1 MRTAGSSAARSAE
14 LACLLFA
21 SLAVWSFGTHAGY
34 YCAND
39 ARIEAV
45 DLSAPVDQGFLNT
58 MREIGIKTIIRY
70 YDHEDE
76 TLPGKTL
83 RRDERNL
90 ILTNGFNTAVV
101 FQHHNNQ
108 LASFTALR
116 GRQDAERS
124 LALAGENSQPRGSAI
139 YFGVDGPWQAAYELA
154 NVAAYFQE
162 LRASLAGFGYRIG
175 VYGSG
180 LVCNMLL
187 STGLAELCW
196 LGAPTSWP
204 DYHGYYQTRKW
215 GLAQLRTSQCG
226 GRSVDFDMANDRVAD
241 YGQFARPPAPH

>member
-1 MRTAGSSAARSAE
+1 MPTAGFSAAKSAG

-21 SLAVWSFGTHAGY
+21 SLVIWMSTARAGD
-34 YCAND
+34 YCAD
-39 ARIEAV
+39 DSRIEAV
-45 DLSAPVDQGFLNT
+45 DLSAPVDQNFLDA
-58 MREIGIKTIIRY
+58 MRGTGIKTIIRY

-90 ILTNGFNTAVV
+90 IATNGFQTAVV
-101 FQHHNNQ
+101 FQHHNNRF
-108 LASFTALR
+108 ASFTALR
-116 GRQDAERS
+116 GQQDAERS
-124 LALAGENSQPRGSAI
+124 LALAQENSQPRGSAI

-162 LRASLAGFGYRIG
+162 LKARLVGFGYRIG

-196 LGAPTSWP
+196 LGAPTAWP
-204 DYHGYYQTRKW
+204 DYHAYYQTRRW
-215 GLAQLRTSQCG
+215 GLAQLRTSRCG
-226 GRSVDFDMANDRVAD
+226 GRSVDFNLANDRVAD
-241 YGQFARPPAPH
+241 YGQFAR

>member
-1 MRTAGSSAARSAE
+1 MPIAGTSAARSAG
-14 LACLLFA
+14 LVCLLFA
-21 SLAVWSFGTHAGY
+21 SLTIWANAALAAY

-39 ARIEAV
+39 PRIEAV
-45 DLSAPVDQGFLNT
+45 DLSEPVDQGFLDT
-58 MREIGIKTIIRY
+58 MRGIGIKTIIRY

-83 RRDERNL
+83 RKEERNL
-90 ILTNGFNTAVV
+90 IVENRFKIAVV
-101 FQHHNNQ
+101 FQHYNNQ
-108 LASFTALR
+108 FGSFTVER
-116 GRQDAERS
+116 GRQDAGRS
-124 LALAGENSQPRGSAI
+124 LTLARENSQPQGSAI
-139 YFGVDGPWQAAYELA
+139 YFGVDGPWQTAYELA
-154 NVAAYFQE
+154 NVAAYFRE
-162 LRASLAGFGYRIG
+162 LKTRLAGFGYRIG

-204 DYHGYYQTRKW
+204 DYHTYYQTREW

-226 GRSVDFDMANDRVAD
+226 GRSVDFNLANDRLTD
-241 YGQFARPPAPH
+241 YGQFAR

>member
-1 MRTAGSSAARSAE
+1 MPIAGTSAARSAG
-14 LACLLFA
+14 LVCLLFA
-21 SLAVWSFGTHAGY
+21 SLTIWANAALGAY

-39 ARIEAV
+39 PRIEAV
-45 DLSAPVDQGFLNT
+45 DLSGPVDQGFLDT
-58 MREIGIKTIIRY
+58 MRGIGIKTIIRY

-83 RRDERNL
+83 RKEERNL
-90 ILTNGFNTAVV
+90 IVENRFKIAVV
-101 FQHHNNQ
+101 FQHYNNQ
-108 LASFTALR
+108 FGSFTVER
-116 GRQDAERS
+116 GRQDAGRS
-124 LALAGENSQPRGSAI
+124 LALARENSQPRGSAI
-139 YFGVDGPWQAAYELA
+139 YFGVDGPWQTAYELA
-154 NVAAYFQE
+154 NVAAYFRE
-162 LRASLAGFGYRIG
+162 LKTRLAGFGYRIG

-204 DYHGYYQTRKW
+204 DYHTYYQTREW

-226 GRSVDFDMANDRVAD
+226 GRSVDFNLANDRLTD
-241 YGQFARPPAPH
+241 YGQFAR

>member
-1 MRTAGSSAARSAE
+1 MQTAESSAAKAAE
-14 LACLLFA
+14 LACFLFA
-21 SLAVWSFGTHAGY
+21 SLTAWAADAQAGY

-39 ARIEAV
+39 PRIEAV

-58 MREIGIKTIIRY
+58 MRGIGIKTIIRY

-83 RRDERNL
+83 RREERNL
-90 ILTNGFNTAVV
+90 ILNNGFKTAVV

-108 LASFTALR
+108 FASFTALR
-116 GRQDAERS
+116 GHQDAERS
-124 LALAGENSQPRGSAI
+124 LALAAENSQPRGSAI
-139 YFGVDGPWQAAYELA
+139 YFGVDGPWQSAYELA
-154 NVAAYFQE
+154 NVAAYFRE

-204 DYHGYYQTRKW
+204 DYHAYYQTRSW

-226 GRSVDFDMANDRVAD
+226 GRSVDFNLANDRVAD
-241 YGQFARPPAPH
+241 YGQFAR

>member
-1 MRTAGSSAARSAE
+1 VLPVGSSAAKSAE
-14 LACLLFA
+14 LACLLFVSLVGWA
-21 SLAVWSFGTHAGY
+21 SGAQAGY

-39 ARIEAV
+39 PRIEAV
-45 DLSAPVDQGFLNT
+45 DLSAPVDQSFLDT
-58 MREIGIKTIIRY
+58 MRGIGIKTVIRY

-83 RRDERNL
+83 RAAERNL
-90 ILTNGFNTAVV
+90 ILTNGFQTAVV
-101 FQHHNNQ
+101 FQHHNNRF
-108 LASFTALR
+108 ASFTALR
-116 GRQDAERS
+116 GQQDAERS
-124 LALAGENSQPRGSAI
+124 LLLAQENLQPKGSAI

-154 NVAAYFQE
+154 NVAAYFRE
-162 LRASLAGFGYRIG
+162 LKARLAGLSYRIG

-204 DYHGYYQTRKW
+204 DYHAYYQTRKW

-226 GRSVDFDMANDRVAD
+226 GRSVDFNLANDSVAD
-241 YGQFARPPAPH
+241 YGQFVR

>member
-1 MRTAGSSAARSAE
+1 VPTAGFSAAKSAG

-21 SLAVWSFGTHAGY
+21 SLIALACEAQAGY

-39 ARIEAV
+39 PRIEAV
-45 DLSAPVDQGFLNT
+45 DLSEPVDQGFLDT
-58 MREIGIKTIIRY
+58 MRGIGIKTIMRY

-83 RRDERNL
+83 RRDEQNL
-90 ILTNGFNTAVV
+90 ISTNGFQTGVV
-101 FQHHNNQ
+101 FQHHNDRV
-108 LASFTALR
+108 ASFTALR
-116 GRQDAERS
+116 GQQDAARS
-124 LALAGENSQPRGSAI
+124 LALAQENLQPRGSAI

-162 LRASLAGFGYRIG
+162 LKARLVGFGYRIG

-180 LVCNMLL
+180 LVCNTLL

-196 LGAPTSWP
+196 LGAPTAWP
-204 DYHGYYQTRKW
+204 DYHAYYQTRRW
-215 GLAQLRTSQCG
+215 GLAQLRTSRCG
-226 GRSVDFDMANDRVAD
+226 GRSVDFNLANDRVAD
-241 YGQFARPPAPH
+241 YGQFVR

>member
-1 MRTAGSSAARSAE
+1 MRTATRWAVNSAKCLCALLVSLIVWASAAEARE
-14 LACLLFA
+14 
-21 SLAVWSFGTHAGY
+21 

-39 ARIEAV
+39 PRVEAV

-58 MREIGIKTIIRY
+58 MRGIGIRTIIRY

-83 RRDERNL
+83 RREERNL
-90 ILTNGFNTAVV
+90 ILANGFKTAVV

-108 LASFTALR
+108 FASFTAPR
-116 GRQDAERS
+116 GHQDAERS
-124 LALAGENSQPRGSAI
+124 LTLAFENSQPQGSAI
-139 YFGVDGPWQAAYELA
+139 YFGVDGPWQTAYEMA
-154 NVAAYFQE
+154 NVAAYFRE
-162 LRASLAGFGYRIG
+162 LKAGLAGSGYRIG

-187 STGLAELCW
+187 SAGLAELCW

-204 DYHGYYQTRKW
+204 DYRAYYQTRNW
-215 GLAQLRTSQCG
+215 GLAQLRPSQCG
-226 GRSVDFDMANDRVAD
+226 GRSVDYNWANNIGAD
-241 YGQFARPPAPH
+241 YGQFSR

>member
-1 MRTAGSSAARSAE
+1 VPSAGSSAAKSAG
-14 LACLLFA
+14 LVCLLFA
-21 SLAVWSFGTHAGY
+21 SLNLWASGAQAGF

-39 ARIEAV
+39 PRIEAV
-45 DLSAPVDQGFLNT
+45 DLSAPVDQNFLDT
-58 MREIGIKTIIRY
+58 MRGIGIKTIIRY

-83 RRDERNL
+83 RAAERNL
-90 ILTNGFNTAVV
+90 ILANGFQTAVV
-101 FQHHNNQ
+101 FQHHNNRF
-108 LASFTALR
+108 ASFTPQR
-116 GRQDAERS
+116 GQQDAERS
-124 LALAGENSQPRGSAI
+124 LALAQENLQPKGSGI
-139 YFGVDGPWQAAYELA
+139 YFGVDGPWQSAYELT
-154 NVAAYFQE
+154 NVVAYFQE
-162 LRASLAGFGYRIG
+162 LKARLAGFGYRIG

-204 DYHGYYQTRKW
+204 DYHAYYQTRRW

-226 GRSVDFDMANDRVAD
+226 GRSVDFNLANDRLAD
-241 YGQFARPPAPH
+241 YGQFRH

>member
-1 MRTAGSSAARSAE
+1 VKAAGFSAGKSAE
-14 LACLLFA
+14 RVCLLFA
-21 SLAVWSFGTHAGY
+21 SLIAWASVAQAGY

-39 ARIEAV
+39 PRIEAV
-45 DLSAPVDQGFLNT
+45 DLSAPVDQDFLDT
-58 MREIGIKTIIRY
+58 MRGIGIKTIIRY

-83 RRDERNL
+83 RAAERNL
-90 ILTNGFNTAVV
+90 ILANGFQTAVV
-101 FQHHNNQ
+101 FQHHNNWF
-108 LASFTALR
+108 ASFTPQR

-124 LALAGENSQPRGSAI
+124 LALAQENLQPKGSAI
-139 YFGVDGPWQAAYELA
+139 YFGVDGPWQSAYELA

-162 LRASLAGFGYRIG
+162 LKARLAGFGYRIG

-204 DYHGYYQTRKW
+204 DYHAYYQTRRW

-226 GRSVDFDMANDRVAD
+226 GRSVDFNLANDRVAD
-241 YGQFARPPAPH
+241 YGQFPH

>member
-1 MRTAGSSAARSAE
+1 MPTAGYSAE
-14 LACLLFA
+14 FVFLLFA
-21 SLAVWSFGTHAGY
+21 SLSVWANAAQAAAS

-39 ARIEAV
+39 PRIEAV
-45 DLSAPVDQGFLNT
+45 DLSEPVDQSFLNT
-58 MREIGIKTIIRY
+58 MRGIGIKTIIRY

-83 RRDERNL
+83 RRNERNL
-90 ILTNGFNTAVV
+90 ILANGFKTAVV

-108 LASFTALR
+108 FASFTATR

-124 LALAGENSQPRGSAI
+124 RALAGENSQPQGSAI

-154 NVAAYFQE
+154 NVAAYFRE
-162 LRASLAGFGYRIG
+162 LKAGLAGFGYRIG

-180 LVCNMLL
+180 LVCNVLL

-204 DYHGYYQTRKW
+204 DYHAYYQTRKW
-215 GLAQLRTSQCG
+215 GLAQLRTSRCD
-226 GRSVDFDMANDRVAD
+226 GRSVDFDMVNDGVAD
-241 YGQFARPPAPH
+241 YGQFAR

>member
-1 MRTAGSSAARSAE
+1 VPIAGTSAARSAG
-14 LACLLFA
+14 LVCLLFA
-21 SLAVWSFGTHAGY
+21 SLTIWANAALAAY

-39 ARIEAV
+39 PRIEAV
-45 DLSAPVDQGFLNT
+45 DLSEPVDQGFLDT
-58 MREIGIKTIIRY
+58 MRGIGIKTIIRY

-83 RRDERNL
+83 RKEERNL
-90 ILTNGFNTAVV
+90 IVENGFKTAVV

-108 LASFTALR
+108 FGSFTAER
-116 GRQDAERS
+116 GRQDAGRS
-124 LALAGENSQPRGSAI
+124 LALARENSQPRGSAI
-139 YFGVDGPWQAAYELA
+139 YFGVDGPWQTAYELA
-154 NVAAYFQE
+154 NVAAYFRE
-162 LRASLAGFGYRIG
+162 LKTRLAGFGYRIG

-187 STGLAELCW
+187 STRLAELCW

-204 DYHGYYQTRKW
+204 DYHTYYQTREW

-226 GRSVDFDMANDRVAD
+226 GRSVDFNLANDRLTD
-241 YGQFARPPAPH
+241 YGQFAR

>member
-1 MRTAGSSAARSAE
+1 VPTAGFSAAKSAG
-14 LACLLFA
+14 LVCLLFA
-21 SLAVWSFGTHAGY
+21 SLIVWLSTARAAD
-34 YCAND
+34 YCAD
-39 ARIEAV
+39 DSRIEAV
-45 DLSAPVDQGFLNT
+45 DLSERVDQNFLNA
-58 MREIGIKTIIRY
+58 MRGIGIKTIIRY

-90 ILTNGFNTAVV
+90 ISTNGFQTAVV
-101 FQHHNNQ
+101 FQHHNNRF
-108 LASFTALR
+108 ASFTAQR
-116 GRQDAERS
+116 GHQDAERS
-124 LALAGENSQPRGSAI
+124 LALAQENSQPRGSAI

-162 LRASLAGFGYRIG
+162 LEARLVGFGYRIG

-180 LVCNMLL
+180 LVCNVLL

-204 DYHGYYQTRKW
+204 DYHAYYQTRRW
-215 GLAQLRTSQCG
+215 GLAQLRTSRCG
-226 GRSVDFDMANDRVAD
+226 GRSVDFNLANDGVAD
-241 YGQFARPPAPH
+241 YGQFTR